1 MAVGLVS
8 LAPIY
13 LNGLLALLC
22 VFLLPGLIFVRAFD
36 IPNFPQRMLVIVL
49 CSLTTNYFL
58 VTLIAT
64 LHLDARE
71 TYRWVVMVLATIFV
85 SLAAMDLFRRKAP
98 LALRYD
104 GATVLKSD
112 LRWLALSLALVCL
125 AYFNIW
131 KRGVPIV
138 FGEGDVSI
146 SWNRWATIWSQ
157 GLFPTASYG
166 YPQLIPTLWAVT
178 YIFTGSVEHYF
189 AFYIYIVLII
199 VPLVLTSTYLS
210 RAGWLPALLPILVF
224 VWFVADTQDG
234 WLRATLSEGF
244 PDWPAAVCG
253 FCGAVLFIANDPG
266 KNFDRE
272 KIVTALCSLC
282 LMLLAAAIKPL
293 YGLLALAILIRLCLD
308 ATTLLEGKER
318 TRFLAA
324 AIGLFTVFS
333 TAYLVMYF
341 HLTVRSLPGDPVS
354 ELSEKLWRA
363 LRLFNRN
370 YTLPFRVLVCLGI
383 VLSPFLPRIRWL
395 ALPLFAGISL
405 WASTAS
411 YDMRNVLG
419 LLLISAFIPLFAAL
433 RMIAVSPLKN
443 VESKWR
449 VSDRAVAAIVAAFA
463 LGSTLTL
470 AQDDAH
476 LNQRFNSEQIRIGA
490 GAEFNEKVGRLL
502 ERGCNILTGADYVYT
517 ISAFSKYQPQ
527 LEFFHASLPL
537 PEPVA
542 KKFDERQGCTAIL
555 YAPSFSVA
563 PTLDYVKAKSE
574 KRQYVT
580 AAESVGWVLLSSP

>member
-1 MAVGLVS
+1 MVVGLVS

-58 VTLIAT
+58 VTLIAA
-64 LHLDARE
+64 LHFDALE
-71 TYRWVVMVLATIFV
+71 TYRWVVMVLAAIFV
-85 SLAAMDLFRRKAP
+85 FLTVMDLFPRKTP

-104 GATVLKSD
+104 GATILKSD
-112 LRWLALSLALVCL
+112 IRWLALSLTLVCL

-131 KRGVPIV
+131 KMGVPNI

-146 SWNRWATIWSQ
+146 SWNRWAGIWSH

-210 RAGWLPALLPILVF
+210 RARQLLALLPLLLFILF
-224 VWFVADTQDG
+224 IADTQDG
-234 WLRATLSEGF
+234 WLRSTLPAGF
-244 PDWPAAVCG
+244 PDWVATVCG

-282 LMLLAAAIKPL
+282 LMLLAAATKPL
-293 YGLLALAILIRLCLD
+293 YGLLAFAILIRLCLD
-308 ATTLLEGKER
+308 AAILLEGKER
-318 TRFLAA
+318 TRLLAA
-324 AIGLFTVFS
+324 AIGLFTAFS
-333 TAYLVMYF
+333 VAYLIMYL
-341 HLTVRSLPGDPVS
+341 HLTVRSLPGDPAS

-363 LRLFNRN
+363 LRLFNRS
-370 YTLPFRVLVCLGI
+370 YTLPFRVLACLGI
-383 VLSPFLPRIRWL
+383 VICPFLPRIRWL
-395 ALPLFAGISL
+395 ALPLLVGISL

-411 YDMRNVLG
+411 YDMRNALG
-419 LLLISAFIPLFAAL
+419 FLLISAFIALFAASQ
-433 RMIAVSPLKN
+433 MVAVSPVKN
-443 VESKWR
+443 MESKWR
-449 VSDRAVAAIVAAFA
+449 VSDRAVAAILAAFT

-476 LNQRFNSEQIRIGA
+476 LNQRFNNEQIRIGA
-490 GAEFNEKVGRLL
+490 GAEFNQKVGQLL
-502 ERGCNILTGADYVYT
+502 ERGCNVLTGADYVYT

-527 LEFFHASLPL
+527 LQFFHASLPL
-537 PEPVA
+537 PEPVV
-542 KKFDERQGCTAIL
+542 KKFNEGQGCTAIL
-555 YAPSFSVA
+555 YAPSFSIS

-574 KRQYVT
+574 ERRYVT
-580 AAESVGWVLLSSP
+580 VAESVGWVLVSSP